1 VRSGRGGA
9 TTPAFGIV
17 TGGFDIGGSAG
28 IVLCGIGVAEGMAG
42 GVGGTLDDGPVGSGN
57 AGVDPI
63 QSAGRLA
70 SSWKPGIRLG
80 IALAAIGGTELERA
94 GRRRI
99 GGLAT
104 ATSLDRSLRS
114 GS

>member
-1 VRSGRGGA
+1 VA
-9 TTPAFGIV
+9 TPAFGV
-17 TGGFDIGGSAG
+17 TTGGFDTGGSDG
-28 IVLCGIGVAEGMAG
+28 TVLCGIGIAGGMAG

-57 AGVDPI
+57 AGADPI

-80 IALAAIGGTELERA
+80 IALAAIGGIELERA

-99 GGLAT
+99 GGLAA
-104 ATSLDRSLRS
+104 ATSLDPLRS